1 MGSPITFSG
10 FNNIDFGVVLN
21 AIMLQERAPLTRIE
35 AQRSGLQAQNS
46 AFATLASRLG
56 ALETAVQNL
65 AQGTSL
71 SKVAASSSDDA
82 AVGISAG
89 FATATGNYDVVV
101 TELAKSQT
109 TVSAS
114 TYNSADAVVATA
126 GAITLTRF
134 GDPPIDVVISGSMTL
149 QDIAEAVNAAP
160 NSPVSAAVVQVSP
173 GQYRLVLTGRSTGA
187 ANAFTVSFSTPL
199 SGGAGLTFTDT
210 DTDGVSGDSPEDN
223 TQNATDATLTVNQV
237 AITSASNVV
246 NDVIPGVTLTLK
258 KKDPE
263 KVVTVSVTEDRGAA
277 VEELE
282 AFATAYN
289 DLLKYLDEQ
298 SAAVAAGKPG
308 IGRDPLVKSLREALR
323 SGIMGAETSGT
334 FTRLAEVGIHFETT
348 GKMTIDEARL
358 DGALDASL
366 NAVKEL
372 FGGPNGSGG
381 RFGAL
386 KTMIESYTE
395 AGGLVSDVRERIDT
409 QVSNLGRRIGTL
421 EEQLAIRRA
430 ALQREFIAADR
441 AMAQL
446 NSQGSSLSQLGGQY
460 RLF

>member
-1 MGSPITFSG
+1 MP
-10 FNNIDFGVVLN
+10 
-21 AIMLQERAPLTRIE
+21 R
-35 AQRSGLQAQNS
+35 
-46 AFATLASRLG
+46 
-56 ALETAVQNL
+56 
-65 AQGTSL
+65 
-71 SKVAASSSDDA
+71 
-82 AVGISAG
+82 
-89 FATATGNYDVVV
+89 
-101 TELAKSQT
+101 
-109 TVSAS
+109 
-114 TYNSADAVVATA
+114 
-126 GAITLTRF
+126 
-134 GDPPIDVVISGSMTL
+134 
-149 QDIAEAVNAAP
+149 
-160 NSPVSAAVVQVSP
+160 
-173 GQYRLVLTGRSTGA
+173 
-187 ANAFTVSFSTPL
+187 TP
-199 SGGAGLTFTDT
+199 
-210 DTDGVSGDSPEDN
+210 
-223 TQNATDATLTVNQV
+223 TLTVNQV

-258 KKDPE
+258 KKDPD

-308 IGRDPLVKSLREALR
+308 IGRDPLVKALREALR

-334 FTRLAEVGIHFETT
+334 FTRLAEVGIHFETS

-372 FGGPNGSGG
+372 FGGASGSGG

-446 NSQGSSLSQLGGQY
+446 NSQGSSLSQLGGQVQAVLATAESTPEFSP
-460 RLF
+460 RQLNSDFVEPSPSGGGSLTEC